1 MEMLFHVVSKKILC
15 ISCGI
20 QRKCDLMWF
29 PTKILFH
36 AVSKENTLLCGIQRK
51 YYVFHVTSKDNIVL
65 FLFAENIIFRGFQ
78 KLYFMW
84 LEKKI
89 LLDWLFPYYL
99 CGFQS
104 KYDFI
109 WFPKKITFNV
119 VSKEIIFNVVS
130 KENNI

>member
-1 MEMLFHVVSKKILC
+1 MLQKYNFVRYIHGNVISCGFQRKYYFMRFPKKILFYVVSKKILC

-20 QRKCDLMWF
+20 QRKSYLMWF

-36 AVSKENTLLCGIQRK
+36 AVSKENTLLCGFQRK
-51 YYVFHVTSKDNIVL
+51 YYVFHVASKDNIVL

-89 LLDWLFPYYL
+89 LLD
-99 CGFQS
+99 
-104 KYDFI
+104 
-109 WFPKKITFNV
+109 
-119 VSKEIIFNVVS
+119 
-130 KENNI
+130 